1 MGKDIETKKERYQ
14 RQTFPLSKFSCI
26 LFSVL
31 FTFPVI
37 TLNMLILLEPEF
49 IQIVTVSV
57 DSSEGPGT
65 NTIASKRENV
75 FCLSSD
81 LKVDFWN
88 ITSLSYIIIELY

>member
-1 MGKDIETKKERYQ
+1 MGKDKETNKQRYQ

-26 LFSVL
+26 LFSIL
-31 FTFPVI
+31 FAFLI
-37 TLNMLILLEPEF
+37 RALNMLILLEPEF
-49 IQIVTVSV
+49 IYIVTVSV

-65 NTIASKRENV
+65 NTIVSKRENV

-88 ITSLSYIIIELY
+88 ITSLSYIIVELY